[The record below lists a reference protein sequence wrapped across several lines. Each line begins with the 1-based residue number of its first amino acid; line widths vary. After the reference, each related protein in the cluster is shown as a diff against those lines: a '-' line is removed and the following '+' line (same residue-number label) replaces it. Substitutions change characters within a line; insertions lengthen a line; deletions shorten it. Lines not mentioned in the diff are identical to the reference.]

1 MQKPPD
7 LTDRAALLRNRTRA
21 LAMAEP
27 AMFLQ
32 QLAAVEIQERLK
44 LVNRTFT
51 APAIISPFPGIWS
64 KVAPEAPIVPDHDV
78 LNLTPGAHDLV
89 IHALS
94 LHWAND
100 LVGQLVQARRAL
112 KPDGLFLAVLF
123 GGQTL
128 HELRAVLAQSES
140 QLTGGL
146 SPRIAPMSE
155 IRDLGGLLQR
165 AGFALPV
172 ADSLTQYVTYNSMTH
187 LIRDLRA
194 MGEGNA
200 LAARRRQPV
209 RRSVFTQAADLYRKS
224 FAGTQG
230 INATFE
236 MVFLTGWAPSPSQ
249 PKPLR
254 PGSAQQ
260 RLADA
265 LNTGENPMTSTPDG
279 TND

>member
-7 LTDRAALLRNRTRA
+7 LTDRAALLRNRRRA
-21 LAMAEP
+21 QAMARP

-32 QLAAVEIQERLK
+32 QLAAVEIQERLN

-51 APAIISPFPGIWS
+51 APAIISPFPMVWAD
-64 KVAPEAPIVPDHDV
+64 VAPLAPIVPDDDV
-78 LNLTPGAHDLV
+78 LNLQPGAHDLI

-100 LVGQLVQARRAL
+100 LVGQLVQARQAL
-112 KPDGLFLAVLF
+112 RPDGLFLAVLF

-128 HELRAVLAQSES
+128 HELRAVLAQCES
-140 QLTGGL
+140 QITGGL
-146 SPRIAPMSE
+146 SPRIAPMAE

-172 ADSLTQYVTYNSMTH
+172 ADSLTHNVTYKSMAH
-187 LIRDLRA
+187 LMRDLRA

-200 LAARRRQPV
+200 MTARRRQPL
-209 RRSVFTQAADLYRKS
+209 RREVFTQAADLYQTS
-224 FAGTQG
+224 FASPDG

-236 MVFLTGWAPSPSQ
+236 MVFLTGWAPAASQ
-249 PKPLR
+249 QKPLR

-265 LNTGENPMTSTPDG
+265 LGTMEIPTPDG
-279 TND
+279 TKD